1 LHGDVDTTVPLSQ
14 SVLFYEALW
23 RAGADVRLHVVH
35 GGEHLSF
42 YRSPA
47 DIPWQTTEVKEL
59 EDAFFYRTLKSHE
72 RAMQY
77 AG

>member
-1 LHGDVDTTVPLSQ
+1 MDTIVPLSQ
-14 SVLFYEALW
+14 SVRLYEALW
-23 RAGADVRLHVVH
+23 KAGADVRLHVVH

-42 YRSPA
+42 DRSPA
-47 DIPWQTTEVKEL
+47 DIPWQSTEIKEL

-72 RAMQY
+72 RAAQD

>member
-1 LHGDVDTTVPLSQ
+1 VAL
-14 SVLFYEALW
+14 YEALW
-23 RAGADVRLHVVH
+23 KAGADVRLHVVH

-47 DIPWQTTEVKEL
+47 DLPWHETGIKEL

-72 RAMQY
+72 RAMQDRW
-77 AG
+77 